1 MQGVYH
7 GSVKVAVL
15 EEEGKLM
22 TPNQVKTF
30 AAAIDMSRGDEVG
43 ARLEEFDALVGNW
56 LVDNSNSI
64 NLCSVE
70 HQQSVA
76 SPQWMMLSVMVTYWV
91 PVSEQGAEEEP
102 RT

>member
-1 MQGVYH
+1 
-7 GSVKVAVL
+7 
-15 EEEGKLM
+15 M

-30 AAAIDMSRGDEVG
+30 AAAIDMSRPDEVT

-64 NLCSVE
+64 SLCSVA